1 MKNVNSFNVCTYVCM
16 RVDKNVRVMY
26 VPVYKVHLHVRVI

>member
-1 MKNVNSFNVCTYVCM
+1 M

-26 VPVYKVHLHVRVI
+26 VPAHKVHLHVAVMAWIIVL